1 MWEASFSTR
10 ACNSGGM
17 QFASGGARK
26 KIAQQ
31 NVAGEQ
37 APDQGLQFGKARG
50 HRKQLFFFG
59 GKMKADLLLKHLL
72 DFGLPCLEI
81 DPAGLNGAI
90 QAHAQ
95 RQAMLVLVGERNQVL
110 VTKHVYLFSARPGR
124 SATKAAPRL
133 VTPVT
138 LIKPVS
144 LMRGTGRW
152 IQALA
157 VTAWAASL
165 TAGRRV
171 SQSVRTLSHSWINI
185 P

>member
-1 MWEASFSTR
+1 LRAAAREKNRAAKCAS
-10 ACNSGGM
+10 
-17 QFASGGARK
+17 
-26 KIAQQ
+26 
-31 NVAGEQ
+31 EQ
-37 APDQGLQFGKARG
+37 LLDQGLQFGKARG
-50 HRKQLFFFG
+50 YRKQLLLFG
-59 GKMKADLLLKHLL
+59 GKMKGDLLFEDLL
-72 DFGLPCLEI
+72 NFRLPCLEV
-81 DPAGLNGAI
+81 DSAGLNGAI

-110 VTKHVYLFSARPGR
+110 VTKHVYLFSAWPGR

-138 LIKPVS
+138 LKEPVS

-165 TAGRRV
+165 AASRRV
-171 SQSVRTLSHSWINI
+171 SQSVRTLSHSWIKI

>member
-1 MWEASFSTR
+1 MP
-10 ACNSGGM
+10 
-17 QFASGGARK
+17 Q
-26 KIAQQ
+26 
-31 NVAGEQ
+31 
-37 APDQGLQFGKARG
+37 
-50 HRKQLFFFG
+50 
-59 GKMKADLLLKHLL
+59 
-72 DFGLPCLEI
+72 I

-110 VTKHVYLFSARPGR
+110 VTKHVYPFSARRGR
-124 SATKAAPRL
+124 SATIAAPRL

-138 LIKPVS
+138 LKEPVS

-171 SQSVRTLSHSWINI
+171 SQSVRTLSHS
-185 P
+185 